1 MSGTTNLA
9 VLGVPIAVKPGAD
22 TSRIQEAIDLVQK
35 RFEAQVAR
43 SRGGQGKDV
52 LLTFMAFELADE
64 LLQLKRQQE
73 AYLDRVQNLL
83 NTIQEA
89 K

>member
-35 RFEAQVAR
+35 RYEAQVAR

-52 LLTFMAFELADE
+52 LLTFMALELADE

>member
-22 TSRIQEAIDLVQK
+22 TSRIQEATALVQK
-35 RFEAQVAR
+35 RFEDQVAR
-43 SRGGQGKDV
+43 SRGVQGKDV
-52 LLTFMAFELADE
+52 LLTFLAFELADE

>member
-22 TSRIQEAIDLVQK
+22 TSRIQEAIALVQK
-35 RFEAQVAR
+35 RFEDQVAR
-43 SRGGQGKDV
+43 SRGVQGKDV
-52 LLTFMAFELADE
+52 LLTFLAFELADE

>member
-35 RFEAQVAR
+35 RYEAQVAR
-43 SRGGQGKDV
+43 SRGVQGKDV
-52 LLTFMAFELADE
+52 LLTFLAFELADE
-64 LLQLKRQQE
+64 LLQLKRQQNE
-73 AYLDRVQNLL
+73 YLDRVQNLL

>member
-22 TSRIQEAIDLVQK
+22 TSRIQEAIALVQK
-35 RFEAQVAR
+35 RFEDQVAR

-52 LLTFMAFELADE
+52 LLTFMALELADE

-73 AYLDRVQNLL
+73 TYLDRVQNLL

>member
-22 TSRIQEAIDLVQK
+22 TSRFREAIALVQK
-35 RFEAQVAR
+35 RYEDQVAR

-52 LLTFMAFELADE
+52 LLTFMALELADE

-73 AYLDRVQNLL
+73 TYLDRVQNLL
-83 NTIQEA
+83 NAIQEA

>member
-35 RFEAQVAR
+35 RDEAQVAR
-43 SRGGQGKDV
+43 SRGVQGKDV
-52 LLTFMAFELADE
+52 LLTFLAFELADE

-83 NTIQEA
+83 NAIQEA